1 VIVVV
6 RSVDREVPVPADHQP
21 VEEPS
26 SARNRAD
33 LPGRVTDMAD
43 LPLTIEQHAD
53 APNELDGAR
62 GSTVVL
68 VLTGDLDPHT
78 APMLSD
84 AVSEHVDKGVVN
96 LTLDL
101 RGLEFVDSSGLRV
114 IIATHRDLAD
124 ASGRLTLRAPTES
137 TRRLLEVTGLLDQ
150 LDIED
155 A

>member
-1 VIVVV
+1 LTA
-6 RSVDREVPVPADHQP
+6 EHP
-21 VEEPS
+21 PS
-26 SARNRAD
+26 SAETDPEAT
-33 LPGRVTDMAD
+33 GRVTDMAE
-43 LPLTIEQHAD
+43 LPLTIEEHAD
-53 APNELDGAR
+53 APNQLDGA
-62 GSTVVL
+62 SAPTVVL
-68 VLTGDLDPHT
+68 ALTGDLDPHT

-84 AVSEHVDKGVVN
+84 AVSQQLERGVVH

-101 RGLEFVDSSGLRV
+101 RALDFVDSSGLRV

-124 ASGRLTLRAPTES
+124 VSGRLTLRAPTDS